1 MLFFVCLT
9 VPVRSYHCQSSTAVC
24 RCCLAVTGND
34 DQKQFIQRNRRRNA
48 LDGYLLKVVSD
59 SRWLIKM
66 TVETVYSRKVT
77 LKEDVLSSYQK
88 GYGMRVLEEH
98 QRTRSSTHTVAE
110 DSARQGLRQTASSGG
125 RAAWKRRAVWG
136 GHATVKTSWWGKSIA
151 PVRRSNRGVRRRLG
165 RRGREGSGPLCSQGN
180 EHFEGRLS

>member
-24 RCCLAVTGND
+24 RCYLAVTGND

-77 LKEDVLSSYQK
+77 LKENVLSSYQK
-88 GYGMRVLEEH
+88 GYGMRVLEGH

-110 DSARQGLRQTASSGG
+110 DSARQGLRQNSLIRWQGG
-125 RAAWKRRAVWG
+125 MEEESRLRCPCYRK
-136 GHATVKTSWWGKSIA
+136 KLMMGKSIA

-165 RRGREGSGPLCSQGN
+165 RRGRGGSGPLCSQGN

>member
-1 MLFFVCLT
+1 
-9 VPVRSYHCQSSTAVC
+9 
-24 RCCLAVTGND
+24 
-34 DQKQFIQRNRRRNA
+34 
-48 LDGYLLKVVSD
+48 
-59 SRWLIKM
+59 M

-125 RAAWKRRAVWG
+125 RAAWKRRAV
-136 GHATVKTSWWGKSIA
+136 
-151 PVRRSNRGVRRRLG
+151 
-165 RRGREGSGPLCSQGN
+165 
-180 EHFEGRLS
+180 